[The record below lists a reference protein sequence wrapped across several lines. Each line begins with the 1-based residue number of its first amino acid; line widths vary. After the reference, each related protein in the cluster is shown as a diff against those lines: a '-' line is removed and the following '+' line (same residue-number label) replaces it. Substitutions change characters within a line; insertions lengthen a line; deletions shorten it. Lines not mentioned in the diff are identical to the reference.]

1 MGRLCVCYI
10 AELSEKEMSD
20 SECTYTQTLAFVTQ
34 ILKNYTILYI
44 NDTKLLQKNVPLY
57 LVNKDVGKI
66 IALSRRTLR

>member
-1 MGRLCVCYI
+1 
-10 AELSEKEMSD
+10 MSD